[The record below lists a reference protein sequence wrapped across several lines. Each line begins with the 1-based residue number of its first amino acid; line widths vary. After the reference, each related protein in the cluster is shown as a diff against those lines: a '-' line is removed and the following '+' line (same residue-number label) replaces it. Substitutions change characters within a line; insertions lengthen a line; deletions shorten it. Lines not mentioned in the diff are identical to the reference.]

1 MDGGREFGATNVEGY
16 FVREGDLVFGGDF
29 DFVVEVFSLDV
40 YFFVSELDVF
50 EDGVDVVD

>member
-29 DFVVEVFSLDV
+29 DFAVEVFSLDV